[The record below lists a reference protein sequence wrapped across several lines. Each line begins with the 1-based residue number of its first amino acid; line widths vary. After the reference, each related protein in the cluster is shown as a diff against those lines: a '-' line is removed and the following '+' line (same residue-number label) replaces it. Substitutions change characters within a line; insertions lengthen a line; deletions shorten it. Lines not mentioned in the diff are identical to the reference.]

1 MKPLNQK
8 ERSKA
13 YQKVVGLFVLC
24 FALAMVL
31 GFTTLNVNK
40 LTDTKTKSDLQRL
53 QSQLKFQQE
62 VFSPNVDQVTK
73 TLAKVPVYREEGEN
87 IEVLNSNIASVL
99 SQTMKEVK
107 DDESW
112 ESAMY
117 RNILKVY
124 SDLQLSYKDQLRM
137 KDELDSWKNSTQG
150 SDKDL
155 QRCLDEKRA
164 LQTEVNM
171 LKLAGGGGGAA
182 GGNLA
187 QLEKDLQKARKDLDD
202 CNKINAILRG
212 DIEKLRNR

>member
-31 GFTTLNVNK
+31 GFTTLNTNK
-40 LTDTKTKSDLQRL
+40 LTDSKTKSDLQRL
-53 QSQLKFQQE
+53 QDQLKFQQE
-62 VFSPNVDQVTK
+62 IFAPNVDQVTK

-99 SQTMKEVK
+99 SQTIKEVK
-107 DDESW
+107 EDESW
-112 ESAMY
+112 ESLMY
-117 RNILKVY
+117 KNVLKVY

-164 LQTEVNM
+164 LQSELNM
-171 LKLAGGGGGAA
+171 LKLAGGGGG
-182 GGNLA
+182 GNIA
-187 QLEKDLQKARKDLDD
+187 QIEKELQKAKKDLED
-202 CNKINAILRG
+202 CNKVNGILRN

>member
-1 MKPLNQK
+1 MKPINQK

-13 YQKVVGLFVLC
+13 YLKVVGLFVLC

-40 LTDTKTKSDLQRL
+40 LTDSKTKSDLQKL
-53 QSQLKFQQE
+53 QGQLKFQQE
-62 VFSPNVDQVTK
+62 IFAPNIDQITK

-87 IEVLNSNIASVL
+87 IEVLNSNIASL
-99 SQTMKEVK
+99 ISQTIKEVK
-107 DDESW
+107 DDGSW

-117 RNILKVY
+117 KNILKVY

-137 KDELDSWKNSTQG
+137 KDELYSFKNSTQG

-164 LQTEVNM
+164 LQTELNL
-171 LKLAGGGGGAA
+171 LKLAGGGGG
-182 GGNLA
+182 GGNVA
-187 QLEKDLQKARKDLDD
+187 QIEKELQRVKKELED
-202 CNKINAILRG
+202 CNKVNGILRN

>member
-31 GFTTLNVNK
+31 GFTTLNTNK
-40 LTDTKTKSDLQRL
+40 LTDSKTKSDLQRL
-53 QSQLKFQQE
+53 QDQLKFQQE
-62 VFSPNVDQVTK
+62 VFAPNVDQVTK

-99 SQTMKEVK
+99 SQTIKEVK

-112 ESAMY
+112 ESFMY
-117 RNILKVY
+117 KNILKVY

-164 LQTEVNM
+164 LQTELNM
-171 LKLAGGGGGAA
+171 LKIAGGGG

-202 CNKINAILRG
+202 CNKINNILRG